1 VLQERLLPYRGLVV
15 DAMES
20 TTGAVDRYLGLTAM
34 TVGDLQAAE
43 RHLHDALQLNAR
55 IGALPWAARTQ
66 ADLASLLLAR
76 DRPGDRERAAEL
88 LMAALGTARRLGMT
102 VFAERAG
109 DDLARASKDSP
120 PEEVLPS
127 AGKTAEGGN
136 VDRTRRADGP
146 GIGAEG

>member
-1 VLQERLLPYRGLVV
+1 
-15 DAMES
+15 
-20 TTGAVDRYLGLTAM
+20 
-34 TVGDLQAAE
+34 
-43 RHLHDALQLNAR
+43 
-55 IGALPWAARTQ
+55 
-66 ADLASLLLAR
+66 
-76 DRPGDRERAAEL
+76 
-88 LMAALGTARRLGMT
+88 MAALGTARRLGMT

-127 AGKTAEGGN
+127 ADKTAEGGN